1 MASSTTLKLPDS
13 LKARI
18 VALADAAGRT
28 PHAFMVEA
36 LEAHAAAA
44 ERRREFVQAALN
56 AEEEVAKYGIVYS
69 ADEVHR
75 YVQARLSGKRSRR
88 PKPAQH

>member
-18 VALADAAGRT
+18 VTLADAAGRT

-44 ERRREFVQAALN
+44 ERRRGLVDAALS
-56 AEEEVAKYGIVYS
+56 AEDEVAQYGIVYS

-75 YVQARLSGKRSRR
+75 YVQARLSGKRARR
-88 PKPAQH
+88 PGPVKR

>member
-44 ERRREFVQAALN
+44 ERRREFVHAALS
-56 AEEEVAKYGIVYS
+56 AEEEVAQYGIVYS

-75 YVQARLSGKRSRR
+75 YLQARLSRKRARH
-88 PKPAQH
+88 PKPAQR